1 MLGMSQITIEQ
12 FSDPLIQREARGF
25 ANAADSS
32 LYFYNSRDEIYRIQD
47 GLVTEIEFDC
57 PSSCDIG
64 QIAFDNDGNLLVGS
78 KFGGL
83 FRIIDEFTS
92 EIILDENIEAF
103 AMDAE
108 GNIYAGTDSD
118 FSSPVISIFRNN
130 AWEFF
135 GENTPGINSAVVND
149 VKIDSEGTVW
159 FATSDG
165 LVEFD
170 GDNFI
175 NRSTPALSDSFR
187 NLEIDEE
194 DNVWVVS
201 SFGGIGKFD
210 GEWTIFE
217 QFFNSFDQLSFLA
230 LGSDGSIWT
239 TQNGAGVH
247 RIFEDEITLVP
258 FADLGL
264 GSGFIVRGM
273 TIDKMDRVWVSL
285 DFSSDLA
292 ILSVD
297 MVSSNNELKEIEDFK
312 LFPNPNLGSFTTS
325 FNFLQPTEAN
335 LKIFDENGNK
345 VHSQILDKQIEH
357 NYNFILDELPTGK
370 YYLRIESDGKWKS
383 YPVLIAK

>member
-1 MLGMSQITIEQ
+1 MSQITIEQ

-170 GDNFI
+170 GDSFI

-201 SFGGIGKFD
+201 SFGGVGKFD
-210 GEWTIFE
+210 GEWTVFE
-217 QFFNSFDQLSFLA
+217 EFFNSFDQLSFLA

-239 TQNGAGVH
+239 TQNGAGVY
-247 RIFEDEITLVP
+247 RIFEDELTLVP

-273 TIDKMDRVWVSL
+273 TIDKTDRVWVSL
-285 DFSSDLA
+285 DFSNDLA

-297 MVSSNNELKEIEDFK
+297 MVSSNNELTGIEDFK
-312 LFPNPNLGSFTTS
+312 LFPNPNFGNFTTS
-325 FNFLQPTEAN
+325 FNFLDPTEAN
-335 LKIFDENGNK
+335 LKIFDANGNT
-345 VHSQILDKQIEH
+345 VHRQILDKQTNH
-357 NYNFILDELPTGK
+357 SYDFNFDALPAGK
-370 YYLRIESDGKWKS
+370 YYLNLESDKKRKS
-383 YPVLIAK
+383 YPFQIVK